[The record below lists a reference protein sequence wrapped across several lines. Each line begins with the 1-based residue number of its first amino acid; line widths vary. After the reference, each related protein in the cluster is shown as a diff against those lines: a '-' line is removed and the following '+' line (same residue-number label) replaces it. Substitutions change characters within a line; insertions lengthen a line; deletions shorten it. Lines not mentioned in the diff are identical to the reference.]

1 MRLRKSHP
9 PLLEQDK
16 DLIIK
21 KGKTG
26 MPVHEIADELYVCA
40 KTIYKVCEKNEDE
53 SM

>member
-26 MPVHEIADELYVCA
+26 MPVHEISDEFEVYA
-40 KTIYKVCEKNEDE
+40 KTIYKVCEKNEDK

>member
-26 MPVHEIADELYVCA
+26 MPVHEISDEFEVYA
-40 KTIYKVCEKNEDE
+40 KTIYN